1 LQLKEDI
8 KVSLDEIND
17 QIVVIADK
25 NIEIKKLEERVS
37 EMSQQ
42 VDQYKDQIIQVEQES
57 AKKAEALEL
66 MKMDIKD
73 L

>member
-1 LQLKEDI
+1 MQLKEDI

-66 MKMDIKD
+66 MKMEVRD